1 MPIYTRQ
8 GDYGQ
13 TSNFYGDKI
22 SKGSLLIELQG
33 SIDEIN
39 SGVGHLR
46 SLIDKEVNNLADDVD
61 LTLFNSLRQDL
72 ADIQYAMFRI
82 GSDVTT
88 GFGQVLISKEEIDY
102 LEKRIDVMT
111 SKTGVLQR
119 FIYLSGHPTATYAHV
134 LRSVTRRCERVFVR
148 HVEELLHHQR
158 IQQVPVDYQYV
169 NRLADYLFQTARYL
183 NYVFKIE
190 EEEMT
195 LRQ

>member
-13 TSNFYGDKI
+13 TSNFYGDKV

-46 SLIDKEVNNLADDVD
+46 SLINNEVSNLADNVDRDLFDV
-61 LTLFNSLRQDL
+61 LCKDL
-72 ADIQYAMFRI
+72 ANIQYAMFRI

-88 GFGQVLISKEEIDY
+88 GFGQELVSKEEIDY
-102 LEKRIDVMT
+102 LEQRIDTMT
-111 SKTGVLQR
+111 QKTGVLHH
-119 FIYLSGHPTATYAHV
+119 FIYMSGHVTATYTHV
-134 LRSVTRRCERVFVR
+134 VRSVTRRCERVFVR
-148 HVEELLHHQR
+148 HVEELLEQKV
-158 IQQVPVDYQYV
+158 IQQVPVDYQYI